1 MQCSFCPTSAF
12 LLTRPKFYFGAAFFL
27 FAGNHRVRHSVLRVG
42 CRKSAENYLL
52 TLHEGGFS
60 ALKEQQHFSVPSAPF
75 LSLVITELPGFATAP
90 AKVAPA
96 AHSRLYSCNSLL
108 KEGSAP
114 SFQVLSSFR
123 TWHCLHLPACL
134 SAISVSGDEL
144 SLAEP
149 KHTSWARF
157 WTVGWAWV
165 LSQWG
170 SVHSVQSWLKLHSGV
185 CSL

>member
-60 ALKEQQHFSVPSAPF
+60 PLKEQQHFSVPSAPF

-96 AHSRLYSCNSLL
+96 AHSRPYSCNSLL
-108 KEGSAP
+108 KEGSAS
-114 SFQVLSSFR
+114 SFQYKSFPPSE
-123 TWHCLHLPACL
+123 CDIVC
-134 SAISVSGDEL
+134 ISLLVPQQFQFQEM
-144 SLAEP
+144 
-149 KHTSWARF
+149 SWALLNQS
-157 WTVGWAWV
+157 TH
-165 LSQWG
+165 LEPG
-170 SVHSVQSWLKLHSGV
+170 SEL
-185 CSL
+185 